1 MRPEKFIAQDRYY
14 GVKELWSP
22 SKLEIPQSDANFTAE
37 QKLLSNAKRA
47 HKLIL
52 IRQSIVFCRGEVE
65 KHLWWQGV
73 HLPCII
79 LSLRGSGGTF
89 KYY

>member
-1 MRPEKFIAQDRYY
+1 MQTLDR
-14 GVKELWSP
+14 
-22 SKLEIPQSDANFTAE
+22 E
-37 QKLLSNAKRA
+37 QKLLSNEEAAQIDFNFSHR
-47 HKLIL
+47 
-52 IRQSIVFCRGEVE
+52 SIVFSQVVGGVRRGEVE